1 MARYWRGDI
10 TLRKLRV
17 LAEGLPDVGPHTRHH
32 TNGHEYGTT
41 DSMLWMAIW
50 AIWVNTV
57 TTAQAAG
64 DKKAKM
70 PSEEMPPYPWVKP
83 QADHDFG
90 GDLGDHSQEEVKGFL
105 DSMF

>member
-1 MARYWRGDI
+1 MAEFWRGEI

-17 LAEGLPDVGPHTRHH
+17 LTEGLPDAGPHTKGQ
-32 TNGHEYGTT
+32 TNNIEYGF
-41 DSMLWMAIW
+41 DHALSWSLIW
-50 AIWVNTV
+50 AMWVNTV

-70 PSEEMPPYPWVKP
+70 PSEQMPPYPWVKP
-83 QADHDFG
+83 EADHDFG
-90 GDLGDHSQEEVKGFL
+90 GDLGDHSQEEVKDFL